1 MALLTHL
8 MKTLIFNTM
17 KRRDTTQNF
26 VLKNSNGEDINLEQ
40 VLEKGKAL
48 LLFFPLAFSSVC
60 TDEMCTTRDNMK
72 MYNALN
78 TNVLGISVDSFFT
91 LKEFKK
97 VNNLNFT
104 LLSDFNKNVS
114 EMFDVLYQDFFG
126 MKGVSKRAAFVINQ
140 DFTIEYA
147 EVLED
152 AGKQPNF
159 KKIQQALSK

>member
-1 MALLTHL
+1 
-8 MKTLIFNTM
+8 
-17 KRRDTTQNF
+17 
-26 VLKNSNGEDINLEQ
+26 
-40 VLEKGKAL
+40 
-48 LLFFPLAFSSVC
+48 
-60 TDEMCTTRDNMK
+60 
-72 MYNALN
+72 
-78 TNVLGISVDSFFT
+78 VDSFFT